1 MSAAVRV
8 SMIVAAAG
16 IVLVCIGI
24 SEYDKPEYYLGI
36 KKQEPLKVKDMLDVL
51 KENKPL
57 QAYIV
62 AQASDKIAQQTAS
75 QAVITTM
82 LFGIIIGNM
91 SLATMLSVISMLP
104 SIVFAG
110 FGARYAGKY
119 GSKNA
124 IVTWTK
130 ICMAVAVISLVF
142 FIVIDPGTISTLDL
156 Q

>member
-1 MSAAVRV
+1 MYKRQYNQEFLSAAVRV

-119 GSKNA
+119 L
-124 IVTWTK
+124 
-130 ICMAVAVISLVF
+130 SL
-142 FIVIDPGTISTLDL
+142 IHI
-156 Q
+156 

>member
-1 MSAAVRV
+1 M
-8 SMIVAAAG
+8 
-16 IVLVCIGI
+16 LVCIGI

-82 LFGIIIGNM
+82 L
-91 SLATMLSVISMLP
+91 
-104 SIVFAG
+104 
-110 FGARYAGKY
+110 
-119 GSKNA
+119 
-124 IVTWTK
+124 
-130 ICMAVAVISLVF
+130 LVLLLE
-142 FIVIDPGTISTLDL
+142 I
-156 Q
+156 